1 MYVCG
6 CRGITEAD
14 VRRAGEAGAITPDRL
29 ITVLGLAH
37 PNCCGRCVDRIE
49 QLVDLAT
56 ESLRSEA
63 LVAST

>member
-14 VRRAGEAGAITPDRL
+14 VRRAGEAGAVTADKL
-29 ITVLGLAH
+29 ITVLDLQH
-37 PNCCGRCVDRIE
+37 PLCCGRCVERIE

-56 ESLRSEA
+56 ESLRSDA